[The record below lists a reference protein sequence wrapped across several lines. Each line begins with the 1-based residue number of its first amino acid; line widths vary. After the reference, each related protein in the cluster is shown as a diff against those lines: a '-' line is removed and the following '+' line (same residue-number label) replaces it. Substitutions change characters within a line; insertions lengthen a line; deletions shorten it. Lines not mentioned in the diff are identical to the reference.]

1 VTSTDADPSVGLLHA
16 VAIEVGL
23 IVGGALFSLTG
34 VAVQFTGPGVVVA
47 FTVAFGIAILGLVP
61 TAMLGAAFPTTG
73 GNYRYPA
80 HFVSRPLAFLSAWGL
95 GVSMFAGGLPLYA
108 LTAGQY
114 VDSLVPVSPTLVGV
128 VLLTLFFGVNLL
140 GVEPAASAQLVMFV
154 GLVAALGA
162 FVVLG
167 VPNVDPANLRP
178 LFPGG
183 AVGVVTAAG
192 ILYFVCLGANF
203 VVDIGGDVRDATI
216 TIPKSFAI
224 SVPLVLAIY
233 ASIGI
238 VAVGVAGDAMAG
250 ATLAVAAEQFLS
262 PGFQSLFVVGG
273 ALFAIVT
280 SINAVYIITPRYLE
294 VLADDGLFPAALAA
308 RNDRFGTPHWG
319 LLVVYVLSVAALL
332 SPLPIA
338 ELGTL
343 LGFGGAFLVVPV
355 MLAAIHVVR
364 DDDQN
369 VTPPGGL
376 SPRLVAGMAAL
387 AIPLNLLLLTLL
399 AANSPTVFAGW
410 LGLLAV
416 GAAVYVVRT
425 RNRTQTPTAL
435 QSDTP

>member
-1 VTSTDADPSVGLLHA
+1 MSPPDSTPSVGLLHA

-34 VAVQFTGPGVVVA
+34 VAVGLTGPGVVVA
-47 FTVAFGIAILGLVP
+47 FAVAFGIAILGLVP
-61 TAMLGAAFPTTG
+61 TATLGAAFPTTG

-80 HFVSRPLAFLSAWGL
+80 RFVSRPLAFLSAWGL

-114 VDSLVPVSPTLVGV
+114 VDSLLPTNPTLVGFL
-128 VLLTLFFGVNLL
+128 LLTLFFGVNLL
-140 GVEPAASAQLVMFV
+140 GLEPAASAQLVLFV
-154 GLVAALGA
+154 GLVAALGT

-203 VVDIGGDVRDATI
+203 VVDIGGEIRDATI
-216 TIPKSFAI
+216 TIPKSFAV
-224 SVPLVLAIY
+224 SVPLVLVIY
-233 ASIGI
+233 ASIGL
-238 VAVGVAGDAMAG
+238 VAVGVAGEAMAN

-262 PGFQSLFVVGG
+262 PSLQSLFVVGG

-280 SINAVYIITPRYLE
+280 SINAVYIITPKYLE
-294 VLADDGLFPAALAA
+294 VLADDGLFPAVLAT
-308 RNDRFGTPHWG
+308 RNDRFDTPHWG
-319 LLVVYVLSVAALL
+319 LAVVYVLAVAALV

-338 ELGTL
+338 DLGTL

-355 MLAAIHVVR
+355 MLAAIAVVR
-364 DDDQN
+364 DPAHDL
-369 VTPPGGL
+369 TPPGGL
-376 SPRLVAGMAAL
+376 SPRLVAGLAAL
-387 AIPLNLLLLTLL
+387 AVPLNLLLLTLL
-399 AANSPTVFAGW
+399 AANQPTIFAGW
-410 LGLLAV
+410 LGLLLV
-416 GAAVYVVRT
+416 GGGVYLSRT
-425 RNRTQTPTAL
+425 RNRTSTPTSL
-435 QSDTP
+435 DT

>member
-1 VTSTDADPSVGLLHA
+1 
-16 VAIEVGL
+16 
-23 IVGGALFSLTG
+23 
-34 VAVQFTGPGVVVA
+34 
-47 FTVAFGIAILGLVP
+47 
-61 TAMLGAAFPTTG
+61 
-73 GNYRYPA
+73 
-80 HFVSRPLAFLSAWGL
+80 
-95 GVSMFAGGLPLYA
+95 
-108 LTAGQY
+108 
-114 VDSLVPVSPTLVGV
+114 
-128 VLLTLFFGVNLL
+128 
-140 GVEPAASAQLVMFV
+140 
-154 GLVAALGA
+154 
-162 FVVLG
+162 
-167 VPNVDPANLRP
+167 
-178 LFPGG
+178 
-183 AVGVVTAAG
+183 
-192 ILYFVCLGANF
+192 
-203 VVDIGGDVRDATI
+203 
-216 TIPKSFAI
+216 
-224 SVPLVLAIY
+224 
-233 ASIGI
+233 
-238 VAVGVAGDAMAG
+238 
-250 ATLAVAAEQFLS
+250 
-262 PGFQSLFVVGG
+262 
-273 ALFAIVT
+273 VT